1 MGRNRTFGPC
11 VATRDP
17 GTTAPHGRRAT
28 SGVRDTAPGPDR
40 PDAQNR
46 GEGLSG
52 TELEGRT
59 DPSDTGEIRA
69 AAPPDAG
76 SPAPAGSGPAPEC
89 EPAPAPAPFVDPDPT
104 APGFIRIWDDE
115 GPGQPGSVALAT
127 SWQAKFALA
136 VAASDLL
143 VLTVCALLGALIGF
157 GAGTADHGTNPWALA
172 LVSVLLVPITLGST
186 RAWDPRVLGQGS
198 EEWSRL
204 MRGYVTAAILLALA
218 GLVLERTGVRPWVFG
233 ILPVAGLLS
242 MAGRYT
248 LRRWLHDAR
257 KRGRG
262 LLPVLAIGTEESVR
276 DLIERTRRVPHIGW
290 VVTGACT
297 PTGLGEDGQG
307 HVAGVP
313 VLGDLDSLPS
323 SVRSGRFGVVAVA
336 PTPGWSPKRLHRLA
350 WDLEGTGSELV
361 VDPGLM
367 EVAGPRLHVAPVDGL
382 PLLRLTEPRL
392 SGIPRI
398 GKLLFD
404 RVVSI
409 AMVIALAP
417 VFLLIALCVKLDGGP
432 VFYRQTRVGQRGKTF
447 RMVKF
452 RSMVPNADRLR
463 DGLVANGNDGSGPLF
478 KLRRDPRVT
487 RIGSMLRRYSL
498 DELPQLF
505 NVVGGSMSLV
515 GPRPPL
521 PGEVDAY
528 SDAAKRKFLVRPGMT
543 GLWQVSGR
551 SDLSWEESVRLDL
564 RYVENWSPAMDLVI
578 LWKTVSAVFRGDG
591 AY

>member
-1 MGRNRTFGPC
+1 M
-11 VATRDP
+11 
-17 GTTAPHGRRAT
+17 
-28 SGVRDTAPGPDR
+28 
-40 PDAQNR
+40 
-46 GEGLSG
+46 SG

-59 DPSDTGEIRA
+59 DPNDTGEIPASADRGPA
-69 AAPPDAG
+69 VRRPQARGSVTAPSAPTGSSAPPEREPEAG
-76 SPAPAGSGPAPEC
+76 A
-89 EPAPAPAPFVDPDPT
+89 APFVDPDPT
-104 APGFIRIWDDE
+104 APGFIRIWDDD
-115 GPGQPGSVALAT
+115 GPGQPGSVAVAT
-127 SWQAKFALA
+127 SWQTKFALA

-143 VLTVCALLGALIGF
+143 ILAVCAALGALIGF
-157 GAGTADHGTNPWALA
+157 GAGSGENGTNPWGLA
-172 LVSVLLVPITLGST
+172 LVSIVLVPLAIGAS
-186 RAWDPRVLGQGS
+186 RAWDARVLGQGS

-204 MRGYVTAAILLALA
+204 MRGYVSAAIILALA
-218 GLVLERTGVRPWVFG
+218 GLIFERTGVRPWVFG
-233 ILPVAGLLS
+233 ILPIAGLLS

-248 LRRWLHDAR
+248 LRRWLHQAR

-276 DLIERTRRVPHIGW
+276 DLIERTRRVSHIGW

-392 SGIPRI
+392 SGVPRI

-404 RVVSI
+404 RAASTTLVL
-409 AMVIALAP
+409 ALAP
-417 VFLLIALCVKLDGGP
+417 VFLLVALFVKLDGGP
-432 VFYRQTRVGQRGKTF
+432 VFYRQTRVGQRGKKF
-447 RMVKF
+447 LMVKF
-452 RSMVPNADRLR
+452 RSMVPNADGLR
-463 DGLVANGNDGSGPLF
+463 DNLVADGNDGSGPLF

-487 RIGSMLRRYSL
+487 RIGSLLRRYSL